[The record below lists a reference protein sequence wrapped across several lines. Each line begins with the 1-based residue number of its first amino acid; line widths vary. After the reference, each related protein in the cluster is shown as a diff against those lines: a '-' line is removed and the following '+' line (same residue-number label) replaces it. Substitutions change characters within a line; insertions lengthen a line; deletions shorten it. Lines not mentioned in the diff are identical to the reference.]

1 MNGIRVSSDQSS
13 SQPPSHVV
21 GAEMAGQTLA
31 AFVRA
36 LSAGQSWS
44 AVRALIERRH
54 VTIGGSV
61 CMDHA
66 RRVKAGEVIEIRTQ
80 PVREVRGER
89 PEDVVI
95 RHFDDDVVVV
105 EKVSGLNT
113 VRHPAELEWTQ
124 ERRELAPTLE
134 DVTQKAIGWKL
145 RQKPRDLPRL
155 RIVQRLDKDTSG
167 LVVFARSVRG
177 ERELGRQF
185 KEHSVTRRYI
195 AVVPGHMEAQTI
207 KGYLVRDRGDGR
219 RGSGA
224 ESGGKFAVTHVSVH
238 ERLPNHTALICQ
250 LETGRTHQIRIH
262 LSEAGHFICGE
273 KVYTIKTD
281 GSQLPDPSNA
291 PRLALHA
298 LELGFDHPGTN
309 ERLFWSMPLPADLFK
324 FIERLRQE
332 KPQPTRGK
340 AS

>member
-1 MNGIRVSSDQSS
+1 MSADQSPLNS
-13 SQPPSHVV
+13 SPQVV
-21 GAEMAGQTLA
+21 SAEQAGQTLS
-31 AFVRA
+31 AFVRT
-36 LSAGQSWS
+36 LLPGQSWS
-44 AVRALIERRH
+44 AVRGQIERRH

-61 CMDHA
+61 CMDPA
-66 RRVKAGEVIEIRTQ
+66 RRLKAGETVELRSK
-80 PVREVRGER
+80 PVQEVRGER

-95 RHFDDDVVVV
+95 RHLDADVVVV

-113 VRHPAELEWTQ
+113 VRHPAELDWT
-124 ERRELAPTLE
+124 EARRELAPTLE

-145 RQKPRDLPRL
+145 REKPRDLPRL

-185 KEHSVTRRYI
+185 KDHTVVRRYVAI
-195 AVVPGHMEAQTI
+195 VPGHMEPQTI
-207 KGYLVRDRGDGR
+207 RGYLVRDRGDGR

-224 ESGGKFAVTHVSVH
+224 ESGGKFAVTHVTIH
-238 ERLPNHTALICQ
+238 EKFPNHTALICQ

-273 KVYTIKTD
+273 KVYTIRPD

-298 LELGFDHPGTN
+298 LELGFVHPGT
-309 ERLFWSMPLPADLFK
+309 EEKMFWSMPLPVDLQK
-324 FIERLRQE
+324 FMERLRAE
-332 KPQPTRGK
+332 KPNAPRGK
-340 AS
+340 GS